1 MEEPGRVDRLRDS
14 ARDRARS
21 AAERGRELGRAA
33 RLDKAWARCR
43 VARLTREAIISGFF
57 GPVMSYYARR
67 RTSGKENF
75 RGLQPPVVLVA
86 NHSSHMDTPA
96 ILRALPRRWRQRT
109 AVAAAADYFYKNQ
122 LVASLVSLAFNTVPL
137 QRRGGGLDDSATD
150 HLHRLID
157 QRWNLLLY
165 PEGTRSR
172 DGRVG
177 RLRSGAAVLA
187 ADHGISIVP
196 IYVRGT
202 HEAMPPG
209 QPWPKRIPGKLLSRR
224 HRVSIEIGEPIRPR
238 PGEHRADVIKRVR
251 AFYEARSAPVM
262 GKPAMAS
269 GEIAAAAPGDERPEA
284 GDGAAAPHVA
294 AQTPPG
300 VDLPPVR

>member
-43 VARLTREAIISGFF
+43 VAGLTREAIISGFF
-57 GPVMSYYARR
+57 GPVMSFYARR
-67 RTSGKENF
+67 RTSGQEHF
-75 RGLQPPVVLVA
+75 RGLEPPVVLVA

-96 ILRALPRRWRQRT
+96 ILRALPRRWRRRT
-109 AVAAAADYFYKNQ
+109 AVAAAADYFYKNR
-122 LVASLVSLAFNTVPL
+122 LVANLVSLAFNTVPL
-137 QRRGGGLDDSATD
+137 QRRGGGLDASATD

-209 QPWPKRIPGKLLSRR
+209 QAWPKRLPGKLLSRR
-224 HRVSIEIGEPIRPR
+224 HRVTIEIGEPIRPK

-251 AFYEARSAPVM
+251 AFYEARSVPVKA
-262 GKPAMAS
+262 KPAIAS
-269 GEIAAAAPGDERPEA
+269 GEVAAAASGGERPEA
-284 GDGAAAPHVA
+284 GERRAEPVHGA
-294 AQTPPG
+294 
-300 VDLPPVR
+300 RS